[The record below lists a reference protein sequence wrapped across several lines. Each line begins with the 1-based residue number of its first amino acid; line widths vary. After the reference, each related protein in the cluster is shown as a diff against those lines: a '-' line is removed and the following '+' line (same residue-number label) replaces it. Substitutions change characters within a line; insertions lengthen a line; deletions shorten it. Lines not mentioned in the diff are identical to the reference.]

1 MTTTATRTGFRHEAL
16 LYAGD
21 DEFVEKAGSFV
32 AEGRD
37 AGDAILV
44 VVAARKI
51 ALLRD
56 HLGRA
61 ADGVEFADMAA
72 IGANPARI
80 IPAWRAF
87 VATHGA
93 SGRGMRGIGEP
104 IDASRSPDVLVE
116 CERHECLLNV
126 AFASSPSWTLLCPYD
141 TAALPPA
148 VIQEALRNHPYLRN
162 GESVT
167 NSRFRGLADCSP
179 HLDAPLPEPPAH
191 ATTFHVDI
199 ETLGALR
206 ALTTSLAR
214 AHGFGKRAAEDFVL
228 TVHELATNSIR
239 HGGGTGIVRL
249 WAAEDEVFADV
260 RDQGRIVDPL
270 VGRMEPS
277 LDLAS
282 GRGLWLANQLAD
294 LVEIRVYPD
303 GGAVRARLRKR

>member
-16 LYAGD
+16 LYAGA

-32 AEGRD
+32 SEGLD
-37 AGDAILV
+37 AGEAILV
-44 VVAARKI
+44 VVAAPKI
-51 ALLRD
+51 ALLRE
-56 HLGRA
+56 HLGHA
-61 ADGVEFADMAA
+61 ADSVEFADMAT

-80 IPAWRAF
+80 IPAWRSF
-87 VATHGA
+87 VDSHRA
-93 SGRGMRGIGEP
+93 SGRGVRGIGEP
-104 IDASRSPDVLVE
+104 IDGSRSPDVLVE

-126 AFASSPSWTLLCPYD
+126 AFADSPPWTLLCPYD
-141 TAALPPA
+141 TDALPA
-148 VIQEALRNHPYLRN
+148 LVVEEALRNHPYVRD
-162 GESVT
+162 GEPVA
-167 NSRFRGLADCSP
+167 NPRFRGLAECGP
-179 HLDAPLPEPPAH
+179 HFDAPLPEPPAH
-191 ATTFHVDI
+191 ATTFQVDI

-206 ALTTSLAR
+206 ALTTTLAH
-214 AHGFGKRAAEDFVL
+214 AHGFGQRAAQDFVL

-249 WAAEDEVFADV
+249 WATEDEIFADV

-270 VGRMEPS
+270 VGRVEPS
-277 LDLAS
+277 LDLTS